1 MRVLGID
8 PGTIRVGFGVVEA
21 GASTYRA
28 VAFGVVASAS
38 TAPLPERLRRIHAGL
53 TRVIAR
59 TGPDLVAIEDA
70 FSGINP
76 HAALRIG
83 EGRGVALLC
92 AGEARLPV
100 FSYAPT
106 EVKRAVTGGGGARKA
121 SVARMVAF
129 LLGLPREPSPEDAS
143 DALAVA
149 LCHCLRAPGSR

>member
-28 VAFGVVASAS
+28 VAFGVVSS
-38 TAPLPERLRRIHAGL
+38 PSWAPLPERLRRIHAGL
-53 TRVIAR
+53 ARVIER
-59 TGPDLVAIEDA
+59 TRPDLVAVEEA
-70 FSGINP
+70 FTGVNP
-76 HAALRIG
+76 HSALKIG

-106 EVKRAVTGGGGARKA
+106 EVKRAVTGRGGARKA

-129 LLGLPREPSPEDAS
+129 LLRLPRDPSPEDAA

-149 LCHCLRAPGSR
+149 LCHCLRAPGIG